1 MPIENCLFNVGEWV
15 TDLAAISC
23 LGAGLAALVLTLLP
37 GKRLSGKAESSDPS
51 SFIDPGAGETAR
63 YRLAFKDLVTV
74 KNSGLDVTQVSGT
87 VPEPG
92 AGLEGTRAMS
102 ASELAI
108 TMFDQGILG
117 VGLGEKSLEATKS
130 FSKTKIEK
138 TKVDSKTK
146 IDSKTKFD
154 SKTKIEKKVDTKTK
168 IEPRAKEEK
177 PKPEPKKDAKKEAK
191 PDLKDQKNQ
200 KDQKKDPKKDI
211 KKGEE
216 KDLQLHMAVRKITY
230 GSKKTDPYV
239 SKPVID
245 ENTGDETPDPLKP
258 TYFSEDILDA
268 MDRQPASFLNQSKDA
283 EPNPLPAETP
293 NADQSSFPSPAG
305 PAQRVPLPPQP
316 SAHGFPQPP
325 QPPAPGFPMPP
336 QPPAPGFPLPPQPPA
351 PGFPMPPQPPAQGFP
366 QPPQP
371 PAPGFPMPPQPP
383 APGFPMPPQPPAPG
397 FPMPPQPPTPSQT
410 EAPAEEQPPQPEEI
424 DPSKDPKKVG
434 RSTLIEPRR
443 NLQQDR
449 EPPPPEY
456 FK

>member
-37 GKRLSGKAESSDPS
+37 GKRLTGKAESADPS

-74 KNSGLDVTQVSGT
+74 KNSGLDVTQVSGS

-92 AGLEGTRAMS
+92 VGLEGTRAMS

-138 TKVDSKTK
+138 TKADTKTKVDSKTK
-146 IDSKTKFD
+146 IDSKTKL
-154 SKTKIEKKVDTKTK
+154 EKKVDTKTK

-191 PDLKDQKNQ
+191 PDLKEQKNQ
-200 KDQKKDPKKDI
+200 KDQKKEPKKDT

-245 ENTGDETPDPLKP
+245 EVTGEETPDPLKP
-258 TYFSEDILDA
+258 TYFSEDILEA
-268 MDRQPASFLNQSKDA
+268 MDRQPASFLNQAK
-283 EPNPLPAETP
+283 EPDPSPLPAEIP
-293 NADQSSFPSPAG
+293 NAAPGFPTPAG

-316 SAHGFPQPP
+316 PAQGFPQPP
-325 QPPAPGFPMPP
+325 QPPTQGFPQPPQPQAQGFPQPP

-351 PGFPMPPQPPAQGFP
+351 PGFPQPPQPPAPGFP

-371 PAPGFPMPPQPP
+371 PAPGFPQPPQPP
-383 APGFPMPPQPPAPG
+383 APSQPQ
-397 FPMPPQPPTPSQT
+397 
-410 EAPAEEQPPQPEEI
+410 APAQEQSPQPEEI

-434 RSTLIEPRR
+434 RSTLIEPKR

>member
-1 MPIENCLFNVGEWV
+1 MPIENCLLNVGEWV

-37 GKRLSGKAESSDPS
+37 GKRLTGKAESADPS

-74 KNSGLDVTQVSGT
+74 KNSGLDVTQVSGS

-92 AGLEGTRAMS
+92 VGLEGTRAMS

-146 IDSKTKFD
+146 IDSKTKVD
-154 SKTKIEKKVDTKTK
+154 SKTKLEKKVDTKTK

-200 KDQKKDPKKDI
+200 KDSKKEPKKDPKKDT

-245 ENTGDETPDPLKP
+245 EITGEETPDPLKP
-258 TYFSEDILDA
+258 TYFSEDILEA
-268 MDRQPASFLNQSKDA
+268 MDRQPASFLNQAK
-283 EPNPLPAETP
+283 EPEPSPPSAETP
-293 NADQSSFPSPAG
+293 NAAPGFPTPAG
-305 PAQRVPLPPQP
+305 PAQRVPL
-316 SAHGFPQPP
+316 
-325 QPPAPGFPMPP
+325 
-336 QPPAPGFPLPPQPPA
+336 
-351 PGFPMPPQPPAQGFP
+351 PPQPPAQGFP

-371 PAPGFPMPPQPP
+371 PAQGFPMPSQHL
-383 APGFPMPPQPPAPG
+383 
-397 FPMPPQPPTPSQT
+397 TPSQPQ
-410 EAPAEEQPPQPEEI
+410 APAEEQPPQPEEI

-434 RSTLIEPRR
+434 RSTLIEPKR

>member
-1 MPIENCLFNVGEWV
+1 MPVENCLMNVGEWV

-37 GKRLSGKAESSDPS
+37 GKRLTGKAESADPS

-63 YRLAFKDLVTV
+63 YRLAFKDLITV

-92 AGLEGTRAMS
+92 VGLEGTRAMS

-130 FSKTKIEK
+130 FSKTKFEK
-138 TKVDSKTK
+138 TKVESKTK
-146 IDSKTKFD
+146 ID

-177 PKPEPKKDAKKEAK
+177 PKPESKKDAKKEAK
-191 PDLKDQKNQ
+191 PDPKDQKNQ
-200 KDQKKDPKKDI
+200 KDQKKDPKKDT

-245 ENTGDETPDPLKP
+245 ENTGEETPDPLKP

-268 MDRQPASFLNQSKDA
+268 MDRQPASFLNQSK
-283 EPNPLPAETP
+283 EPDPSPLPAEKP
-293 NADQSSFPSPAG
+293 NAAPGFPTAAG

-316 SAHGFPQPP
+316 
-325 QPPAPGFPMPP
+325 
-336 QPPAPGFPLPPQPPA
+336 
-351 PGFPMPPQPPAQGFP
+351 PAQGFP
-366 QPPQP
+366 QPP
-371 PAPGFPMPPQPP
+371 AFPIPPQPP
-383 APGFPMPPQPPAPG
+383 AQG
-397 FPMPPQPPTPSQT
+397 FPMPPQPPTPGF
-410 EAPAEEQPPQPEEI
+410 PQPPQPPAQGFPVSPQPPTPPQPQNPKEGQQSQPEEI

-434 RSTLIEPRR
+434 RSTLIEPKR